1 MNIARIRNGVLLV
14 CVGLVLLLN
23 NLDYVSWSVWYKI
36 LSLWPVLLVA
46 IGIELLF
53 KKTALSFLTI
63 LSPILIFLAII
74 GPVYFSHY
82 EVRKPG
88 IIQKMNWVKPVEKN
102 IKKAYLRVDLNAGGL
117 EIRKDSLNL
126 VDAQLEYWRS
136 KPECDYKFA
145 EKDSIALIK
154 IKEKREDW
162 KGWFWGGWRKRD
174 WYLKLSDKIP
184 FDLKVYSN
192 AGFSDLNLAEIL
204 VDDLLLELNA
214 SDCRIKLGKKESI
227 KIQVDANASSL
238 KILIPKDCGLKIE
251 SDADLTSKTFEDLS
265 IYKEEGKYWTTN
277 YENSPYK
284 IDLYLDGAVSHLK
297 IESY

>member
-1 MNIARIRNGVLLV
+1 
-14 CVGLVLLLN
+14 LN

-46 IGIELLF
+46 IGIEIIF
-53 KKTALSFLTI
+53 KKTTLSFLTI
-63 LSPILIFLAII
+63 LSPILIFLAIL
-74 GPVYFSHY
+74 GPIYFNHY
-82 EVRKPG
+82 KVEKSG
-88 IIQKMNWVKPVEKN
+88 MIQKMNWVRPIESN
-102 IKKAYLRVDLNAGGL
+102 IKKVYLRVDLNAGGL
-117 EIRKDSLNL
+117 EIEKDSLNL

-136 KPECDYKFA
+136 RPECDYNFS

-154 IKEKREDW
+154 IRERREDW
-162 KGWFWGGWRKRD
+162 KGWLCGGWRKKD
-174 WYLKLSDKIP
+174 WSLRLSDKIP

-192 AGFSDLNLAEIL
+192 AGFSDLDLSDIL

-238 KILIPKDCGLKIE
+238 KLLIPKDCGLRIE
-251 SDADLTSKTFEDLS
+251 SDADLTSKTFEGLS
-265 IYKEEGKYWTTN
+265 IYKEQGKYWTAN
-277 YENSPYK
+277 YETSPYK
-284 IDLYLDGAVSHLK
+284 IDLYLDGAVSHLE

>member
-1 MNIARIRNGVLLV
+1 MNVARIRNGVLLV
-14 CVGLVLLLN
+14 CLGLVLLLN

-46 IGIELLF
+46 IGIEIIF

-192 AGFSDLNLAEIL
+192 AGFSDLDLADIL

-251 SDADLTSKTFEDLS
+251 SDADLTSKEFRDLS
-265 IYKEEGKYWTTN
+265 IYKEEEKYWTTN